1 MPFTHSHGSFS
12 EWKEQTWECF
22 FLLEKSF
29 PLSKRFELNDFFPIT
44 EKILRLIFSTS
55 SVASLPYD
63 QLIQYALFVMFLLKS
78 TLYFDR
84 SFSADMQQKDSK
96 LILMH
101 ADLYLVQGGIE
112 FSKIHEHKQCQILL
126 DETLNFI
133 ATNYQVTYNRKNL
146 SSTLISTL
154 SNRYGALVYCAIA
167 GLFLV
172 SGKSVF
178 PEKLLYSF
186 SRSYGLLLCLE
197 HHELLSLSQRNSPT
211 LLNYS
216 LKVLSILNDNSVE
229 LSFLGH
235 LSSDIER
242 KGQNDFIGW

>member
-22 FLLEKSF
+22 FLIENSF
-29 PLSKRFELNDFFPIT
+29 PLSQRFELNDFFPLT
-44 EKILRLIFSTS
+44 EKLLDLIYCSS
-55 SVASLPYD
+55 SVASLSYN
-63 QLIQYALFVMFLLKS
+63 QLTQYALFVMFLLKS

-112 FSKIHEHKQCQILL
+112 FSKIHEHRRCQKLL
-126 DETLNFI
+126 DETLNYI
-133 ATNYQVTYNRKNL
+133 ATNYQVMYNRKTL
-146 SSTLISTL
+146 SSKIKVTL

-172 SGKSVF
+172 SGISSF
-178 PEKLLYSF
+178 PEKLFYSF
-186 SRSYGLLLCLE
+186 SRAYGLLLCLE
-197 HHELLSLSQRNSPT
+197 HHELLSLSQEGST
-211 LLNYS
+211 QLITHS
-216 LKVLSILNDNSVE
+216 HKVLSILQDNPLE
-229 LSFLGH
+229 LSFLSH
-235 LSSDIER
+235 LSSDI
-242 KGQNDFIGW
+242 